1 MSDLFVPICFC
12 GSGLPGITFGFAS
25 VALALH
31 KVGRSKPLGVAIRM
45 EVCKAQWAIIRQAY
59 SQKITYAHA
68 NIQLYHLK
76 DLSFLDKQ
84 SIGF

>member
-31 KVGRSKPLGVAIRM
+31 KVGLQCTRCSVRLDAVKARVLSFGKRM
-45 EVCKAQWAIIRQAY
+45 
-59 SQKITYAHA
+59 SQKSRMLMSVC
-68 NIQLYHLK
+68 QLYRLK
-76 DLSFLDKQ
+76 VSLSVD
-84 SIGF
+84 